1 MSPVPLTPS
10 DPHRLGD
17 YWLARR
23 LGAGGQG
30 VVYEAYDETGRRV
43 AVKVPRLS
51 DAASRARLSKEAA
64 AAQRV
69 SSFCTARVIEARTDV
84 AEPYIVSEYVPG
96 PTLRQVVTEAGP
108 YAGDALR
115 RLAIGVATA
124 LTAIHEAGVVHRD
137 LKPDNIILGPGGPRV
152 IDFGVAREAGPLT
165 TTGPIMGTPNYM
177 APEVFT
183 GSGAAAAADL
193 WAWAL
198 VVLFAAL
205 GRDPI
210 PGQEPLSVVNTVL
223 GFRPDPGVL
232 PEPLDGLVTAATSRN
247 PDERPSARTVLLGLL
262 DVRDDVHHDA
272 RADVHHDARDGGRL
286 DDRLLAAGGDA
297 AAAVRAPLPAE
308 PDLGTIAEELFGEL
322 SDGERTLAPDL
333 FLRMVGLTEEDGET
347 VRHVP
352 RDELEA
358 TGPAESLL
366 SLYVAAGLITE
377 VDSAYTLASPALM
390 QAWPRLRHW
399 VADNREG
406 LHVHRRLTA
415 AARFWDEHGRKPA
428 DLLRG
433 SGLDRTLGWASAE
446 RRDIALRALERE
458 FLDVSAKQARRQSKR
473 RGLIAVTL
481 VVLLVATL
489 GGLGLAEHLREVSSR
504 QRDEATARSLLLR
517 AADLRRRDPRL
528 AMRLSVAAWRLSP
541 SIPQSRGGLYDSL
554 SDDGLDSFTDP
565 DVTAGTVYATSRDG
579 RTLVSVRAGLVR
591 IWDVREHRKVRE
603 FPGVS
608 PTAVMGALSPDGRVL
623 AVQDDHEVRLWDVPT
638 GTAMGNGFAGGASQ
652 GNAGRLA
659 FDPAGRFLAVPDL
672 SRSRTGAHWWDVAT
686 RRQIRAGS
694 GAGVDAVNADGTLG
708 VVYSTGGG
716 RAELWALKT
725 NRALRADWL
734 PRKKDVQSAVFSE
747 DGRAL
752 AVTAAVPHPPGQ
764 AGVAGNRLLLRSVPS
779 GAALKGDGGGP
790 AGKIYSF
797 GYGDRFLAYEGEG
810 AKSLTVMRLSDGQM
824 VLQRELGAPIDQ
836 VRFDEPD
843 HVMRVRLTGTVSTM
857 DLRSLDDRPALPGT
871 TGGRALLGPGGR
883 VLALYGAGRVRL
895 WDVARRRSLGPPIDV
910 GEGTLHRPA
919 LAFSRDGRRLA
930 IGGTPR
936 MAGSPV
942 GVMIV
947 DTSTALPVSSFGVA
961 NKQANSVDGLAFSPD
976 GATLAVAPARE
987 AVDGAMPFPLELWT
1001 LSSSTVRT
1009 VKDVHGSANMAFRPD
1024 GKLLVAGF
1032 APEITLVDPLRGAR
1046 LPRPEGAGSL
1056 PGGPYAFS
1064 PDGGRVAVSMEAEP
1078 LSLWSPDFTGTSGLR
1093 FPAVGDGGIYTLV
1106 WSADGRTIATYAA
1119 GDRIRL
1125 WDADTRQPLGTI
1137 FDGHVDV
1144 GFESSATLAFSADGR
1159 TLFSATP
1166 DGVVRAHPLDG
1177 ERAATAVCDRARG
1190 PLSPAEWKRHL
1201 REIEYVNTCE

>member
-30 VVYEAYDETGRRV
+30 VVYEAYDEAGRRV

-51 DAASRARLSKEAA
+51 DTASRARLRKEAA

-69 SSFCTARVIEARTDV
+69 SSFCTARVIEVSTDV

-96 PTLRQVVTEAGP
+96 PTLRQVVAEAGP
-108 YAGDALR
+108 YGGDALR

-124 LTAIHEAGVVHRD
+124 LTAIHQVGVVHRD
-137 LKPDNIILGPGGPRV
+137 LKPDNIILGPDGPRV
-152 IDFGVAREAGPLT
+152 IDFGVAREVGPLT

-177 APEVFT
+177 APEVFA
-183 GSGAAAAADL
+183 GSEAAAAADM

-232 PEPLDGLVTAATSRN
+232 PELLDALVTAATSRN

-262 DVRDDVHHDA
+262 DVRDDD
-272 RADVHHDARDGGRL
+272 RD
-286 DDRLLAAGGDA
+286 DDRLLVEGGDV

-333 FLRMVGLTEEDGET
+333 FLRMVGLTEEDDET

-352 RDELEA
+352 RDELAA
-358 TGPAESLL
+358 TGPVESLL
-366 SLYVAAGLITE
+366 SLYMAAGLITE

-406 LHVHRRLTA
+406 LHIHRRLTA

-428 DLLRG
+428 DLLHG
-433 SGLDRTLGWASAE
+433 SGLDRTLGWASSE
-446 RRDIALRALERE
+446 RRDITPQALERE

-565 DVTAGTVYATSRDG
+565 DVTADTVYATSRDG

-591 IWDVREHRKVRE
+591 LWDVRERRKAGE
-603 FPGVS
+603 FSGVS

-623 AVQDDHEVRLWDVPT
+623 AVQDDREVRLWDVPT
-638 GTAMGNGFAGGASQ
+638 GTAMGNGFASGASQ

-659 FDPAGRFLAVPDL
+659 FDPAGRFLSVPDL
-672 SRSRTGAHWWDVAT
+672 SRSRTGAHWWDLAT

-708 VVYSTGGG
+708 VVYSTGDG
-716 RAELWALKT
+716 RAELWALRT
-725 NRALRADWL
+725 NRALPADWL
-734 PRKKDVQSAVFSE
+734 PQKKDVQGAVFSE
-747 DGRAL
+747 DSRTL
-752 AVTAAVPHPPGQ
+752 AVTASVPPPPGQ
-764 AGVAGNRLLLRSVPS
+764 AGVAGSKLLLRRVPS
-779 GAALKGDGGGP
+779 GTALKGDGAGP
-790 AGKIYSF
+790 AGKIHSF
-797 GYGDRFLAYEGEG
+797 GYNDRFLAYEGEG
-810 AKSLTVMRLSDGQM
+810 AKSLTVLRLTDGQM

-843 HVMRVRLTGTVSTM
+843 HVMRVRLTSTVSTM
-857 DLRSLDDRPALPGT
+857 DLRSLHDRPALPGT
-871 TGGRALLGPGGR
+871 AEGKALLGPGGR
-883 VLALYGAGRVRL
+883 ILALYGAGRVRL
-895 WDVARRRSLGPPIDV
+895 WDVAGRRSLGQPIDV

-919 LAFSRDGRRLA
+919 LAFSRDGRKLA
-930 IGGTPR
+930 IGGMPR
-936 MAGSPV
+936 TANSSGSHAGV
-942 GVMIV
+942 VIV
-947 DTSTALPVSSFGVA
+947 DTSTALPISSFGVA
-961 NKQANSVDGLAFSPD
+961 GKQADSVAGLAFSPD
-976 GATLAVAPARE
+976 GATLAVAPAHWT
-987 AVDGAMPFPLELWT
+987 VDGAMSSPLELWT
-1001 LSSSTVRT
+1001 VASSTVRT
-1009 VKDVHGSANMAFRPD
+1009 VKQVNGSENMAFRPD
-1024 GKLLVAGF
+1024 GKLLVTGF

-1046 LPRPEGAGSL
+1046 LPRAEGAGSL

-1064 PDGGRVAVSMEAEP
+1064 PDGGRVAVSMDAEP
-1078 LSLWSPDFTGTSGLR
+1078 LSLWNPDFTGTSGFR
-1093 FPAVGDGGIYTLV
+1093 FPAVDDGGIYTLV
-1106 WSADGRTIATYAA
+1106 WSPDGRTIATYAA

-1125 WDADTRQPLGTI
+1125 WDADTRQPLGMI
-1137 FDGHVDV
+1137 FDGHTDV
-1144 GFESSATLAFSADGR
+1144 GFESNATLAFSADGR

-1177 ERAATAVCDRARG
+1177 ERVATAVCDRARG
-1190 PLSPAEWKRHL
+1190 PLSPAEWKRYI
-1201 REIEYVNTCE
+1201 REVEYFNTCA

>member
-10 DPHRLGD
+10 DPRRLGG

-30 VVYEAYDETGRRV
+30 VVYEAYGESGRRV

-69 SSFCTARVIEARTDV
+69 SSFCTARVIEVRTDV

-96 PTLRQVVTEAGP
+96 PTLRQVVAEAGP
-108 YAGDALR
+108 YEGDALR

-124 LTAIHEAGVVHRD
+124 LTAIHEVGVVHRD
-137 LKPDNIILGPGGPRV
+137 LKPDNIILGPDGPRV
-152 IDFGVAREAGPLT
+152 IDFGVAREIGPLT

-177 APEVFT
+177 APEVFA
-183 GSGAAAAADL
+183 GSGVAAAADM

-210 PGQEPLSVVNTVL
+210 PAQEPLSVVNAVL
-223 GFRPDPGVL
+223 DFRPDPGVL
-232 PEPLDGLVTAATSRN
+232 PEPLGGLVAAATSRN
-247 PDERPSARTVLLGLL
+247 PDERPSARAILLGLL
-262 DVRDDVHHDA
+262 DVRDD
-272 RADVHHDARDGGRL
+272 
-286 DDRLLAAGGDA
+286 DRLLVEGGNV

-333 FLRMVGLTEEDGET
+333 FLRMVGLTEEDDET
-347 VRHVP
+347 VRHVT

-358 TGPAESLL
+358 TGPVESLL
-366 SLYVAAGLITE
+366 SLYVAASLITE

-406 LHVHRRLTA
+406 LHLHRRLTA

-428 DLLRG
+428 DLLHG
-433 SGLDRTLGWASAE
+433 SGLDRTLSWAATE
-446 RRDIALRALERE
+446 RRDITLQALERE
-458 FLDVSAKQARRQSKR
+458 FLDVSAKQAKRQSKR
-473 RGLIAVTL
+473 RGLIAGTL

-489 GGLGLAEHLREVSSR
+489 GGLGLAEHLREVSNG
-504 QRDEATARSLLLR
+504 QRDEATARSLLVR

-565 DVTAGTVYATSRDG
+565 DVTADTVYATSRDG
-579 RTLVSVRAGLVR
+579 RTLVSIRAGLVR
-591 IWDVREHRKVRE
+591 LWDVREHRKAGE
-603 FPGVS
+603 FSGVS
-608 PTAVMGALSPDGRVL
+608 PTAVMGALSPGGRIL
-623 AVQDDHEVRLWDVPT
+623 AVQDDREVRLWDVAT
-638 GTAMGNGFAGGASQ
+638 GTAMGNGFASGASQ
-652 GNAGRLA
+652 GNTGRLA
-659 FDPAGRFLAVPDL
+659 FDPAGRFLFVPDL
-672 SRSRTGAHWWDVAT
+672 SRSRTGAHWWDLAT

-708 VVYSTGGG
+708 VVFSTGDG
-716 RAELWALKT
+716 RAELWELKT
-725 NRALRADWL
+725 NRALPADWL
-734 PRKKDVQSAVFSE
+734 PQKKDVQDAVFGE
-747 DGRAL
+747 NGRTL
-752 AVTAAVPHPPGQ
+752 AVTASVPPPPGQ
-764 AGVAGNRLLLRSVPS
+764 GGVAGHKLLLRRVPS
-779 GAALKGDGGGP
+779 GAALKGDGAGP
-790 AGKIYSF
+790 VGKIYSF
-797 GYGDRFLAYEGEG
+797 GYNERLLAYEGEG
-810 AKSLTVMRLSDGQM
+810 SKSLTVLRLTDGQV
-824 VLQRELGAPIDQ
+824 VLDRELGAPIDQ

-843 HVMRVRLTGTVSTM
+843 HVMRVRLMSTVSTM
-857 DLRSLDDRPALPGT
+857 DLRSLHDRPALPGT
-871 TGGRALLGPGGR
+871 AGGQALLGPGGR
-883 VLALYGAGRVRL
+883 ILALYGAGQVRL
-895 WDVARRRSLGPPIDV
+895 WDVAGRRSLGQPVEV
-910 GEGTLHRPA
+910 GEGSLHRPA

-930 IGGTPR
+930 IGGMLRTAESSGSH
-936 MAGSPV
+936 AGV
-942 GVMIV
+942 VIV
-947 DTSTALPVSSFGVA
+947 DTSTALPISSFRVA
-961 NKQANSVDGLAFSPD
+961 NKQADSVAGLAFSPD
-976 GATLAVAPARE
+976 GTTLAVAPAHW
-987 AVDGAMPFPLELWT
+987 AVDGAMSFPLELWT
-1001 LSSSTVRT
+1001 PASSTVRT
-1009 VKDVHGSANMAFRPD
+1009 VKDVNGSENMAFRPD

-1046 LPRPEGAGSL
+1046 LPRAEGAGSL
-1056 PGGPYAFS
+1056 PTGPYAFS
-1064 PDGGRVAVSMEAEP
+1064 PDGGHVAVSMGSEP
-1078 LSLWSPDFTGTSGLR
+1078 LSLWNPDFTGTSGFR
-1093 FPAVGDGGIYTLV
+1093 FPAVGDGGIYTLA
-1106 WSADGRTIATYAA
+1106 WSPDGRTIATYAA

-1125 WDADTRQPLGTI
+1125 WDVDTRQPLGMI
-1137 FDGHVDV
+1137 FDGHTDV
-1144 GFESSATLAFSADGR
+1144 GFESGATLAFSAEGR

-1177 ERAATAVCDRARG
+1177 ERAAAAVCDRARG
-1190 PLSPAEWKRHL
+1190 PLSPEEWKRYIH
-1201 REIEYVNTCE
+1201 EVEYVNTCD